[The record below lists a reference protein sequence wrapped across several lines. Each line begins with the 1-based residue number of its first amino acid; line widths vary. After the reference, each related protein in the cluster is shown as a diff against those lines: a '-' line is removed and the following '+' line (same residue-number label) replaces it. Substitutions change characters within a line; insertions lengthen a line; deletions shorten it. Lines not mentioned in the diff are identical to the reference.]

1 MTGPLAP
8 TRREGELVN
17 AESSEKPLPLY
28 GGGDWGGGLDPRN
41 GSMSEYILEMLNIT
55 KSFAGVQALKD
66 VSLRCRP
73 GQVCGLVGENGAG
86 KSTLMKILAGAY
98 SADAGEIIYKGKRR
112 DQMSAGEIIDSGI
125 SIIYQELALVPQMSV
140 AENIFLGR
148 EPRHALGILN
158 LQELHGK
165 AAALLKRL
173 GIRLD
178 TSLPVSE
185 LTVAQRQLV
194 EIAKALS
201 QNADLIVMD
210 EPSAILAGSELDQL
224 FGIIESLVEQG
235 VTIIYISHRLDEVF
249 RIADEVTVLK
259 DGELVDTRPIDELDR
274 ATLVEL
280 MVGRP
285 LDEIFPQTD
294 HEQGELVLVAEQI
307 STDTILDDASLELY
321 AGEILGI
328 AGMVG
333 SGRTELARALFGADP
348 LTSGSISLVGD
359 KGASWSNPAQA
370 IDAGLVL
377 VPEDRKSHGLFTSL
391 SVRVNVTLP
400 ILSRLTRFGVVDSQA
415 EDEVVDAAKARLSI
429 VMASADQEAQYLSG
443 GNQQKVVLAKWL
455 ETHPAVVILDEPTRG
470 VDVGAKFE
478 IYKLMRQLNDRGIAI
493 VMISSELPEVIGM
506 SDRILVMND
515 GRIVGEVAQAEATEA
530 GIIELATMA
539 NSKADAS

>member
-1 MTGPLAP
+1 MGEGFGVGVW
-8 TRREGELVN
+8 TRQG
-17 AESSEKPLPLY
+17 
-28 GGGDWGGGLDPRN
+28 
-41 GSMSEYILEMLNIT
+41 MSEFILEMRNIS

-66 VSLRCRP
+66 VSIRCRP
-73 GQVCGLVGENGAG
+73 GQVYGLVGENGAG

-98 SADAGEIIYKGKRR
+98 KADAGEIVYKGQRR
-112 DQMSAGEIIDSGI
+112 AQASAGDVIDSGI

-148 EPRHALGILN
+148 EPRYALGL
-158 LQELHGK
+158 LRLKALHRR
-165 AAALLKRL
+165 AAALLNRL

-178 TSLPVSE
+178 TRLPVSE

-224 FGIIESLVEQG
+224 FDIIESLVAQG

-249 RIADEVTVLK
+249 RIAHEVTVLK
-259 DGELVDTRPIDELDR
+259 DGELVDTRPIEQLDR
-274 ATLVEL
+274 PKLVEL

-294 HEQGELVLVAEQI
+294 HAQGELVLVADGI
-307 STDTILDDASLELY
+307 STETILQDASLELY

-333 SGRTELARALFGADP
+333 SGRTELARALFGADA
-348 LTSGSISLVGD
+348 LTSGEITLVGD

-370 IDAGLVL
+370 IESGLAL
-377 VPEDRKSHGLFTSL
+377 VPEDRKTHGLFTSL
-391 SVRVNVTLP
+391 SVRVNLTLP
-400 ILSRLTRFGVVDSQA
+400 ILSRLTRFGVLQA
-415 EDEVVDAAKARLSI
+415 GAEAEIVDAAEARLSI

-455 ETHPAVVILDEPTRG
+455 ETDPAVVILDEPTRG

-515 GRIVGEVAQAEATEA
+515 GRIVGEVAQKEATEA

-539 NSKADAS
+539 DPGFSAS

>member
-1 MTGPLAP
+1 
-8 TRREGELVN
+8 
-17 AESSEKPLPLY
+17 
-28 GGGDWGGGLDPRN
+28 
-41 GSMSEYILEMLNIT
+41 MLNIS

-66 VSLRCRP
+66 VTIRCLP
-73 GQVCGLVGENGAG
+73 GQVHGLVGENGAG

-98 SADAGEIIYKGKRR
+98 LADAGEIIYKSERR
-112 DQMSAGEIIDSGI
+112 EQMSAGEIIDSGI

-148 EPRHALGILN
+148 EPQQAFGLLN
-158 LQELHGK
+158 LKELYQGAQELL
-165 AAALLKRL
+165 ARL
-173 GIRLD
+173 GISLD
-178 TSLPVSE
+178 TRLPVSE

-224 FGIIESLVEQG
+224 FRIIESLVEQG

-259 DGELVDTRPIDELDR
+259 DGEFVDNRPIEQLDR
-274 ATLVEL
+274 PTLVEL

-294 HEQGELVLVAEQI
+294 HEQGDLVMIAENV
-307 STDTILDDASLELY
+307 STDTILENASLELY

-348 LTSGSISLVGD
+348 LTSGTITLVGA
-359 KGASWSNPAQA
+359 KGASWNNPAQA
-370 IDAGLVL
+370 IESGLVL

-391 SVRVNVTLP
+391 SVRVNLTLP
-400 ILSRLTRFGVVDSQA
+400 ILSRLTRFGILQSQA
-415 EDEVVDAAKARLSI
+415 EDEIVADAKERLSI

-455 ETHPAVVILDEPTRG
+455 ETDPAVVILDEPTRG

-506 SDRILVMND
+506 SDRILVMNN
-515 GRIVGEVAQAEATEA
+515 GRIVGEVPQVEATEA

-539 NSKADAS
+539 DAVANAS

>member
-1 MTGPLAP
+1 
-8 TRREGELVN
+8 
-17 AESSEKPLPLY
+17 
-28 GGGDWGGGLDPRN
+28 
-41 GSMSEYILEMLNIT
+41 MSDYILEMLNIS

-66 VSLRCRP
+66 VSIRCKP
-73 GQVCGLVGENGAG
+73 GKVYGLVGENGAG

-98 SADAGEIIYKGKRR
+98 KADIGEIIYKGEQREGA
-112 DQMSAGEIIDSGI
+112 SAGDVIDSGI

-148 EPRHALGILN
+148 EPRYALGVLN
-158 LQELHGK
+158 LKELHRS
-165 AAALLKRL
+165 AAGLLARL
-173 GIRLD
+173 GISLD
-178 TSLPVSE
+178 TRLPVRE

-224 FGIIESLVEQG
+224 FSIIESLVEQG

-249 RIADEVTVLK
+249 HIADEVTVLK
-259 DGELVDTRPIDELDR
+259 DGELVDTRPIDQLDR
-274 ATLVEL
+274 STLVEL

-285 LDEIFPQTD
+285 LDEIFPQTE
-294 HEQGELVLVAEQI
+294 HEQGELLLVAENI
-307 STDTILDDASLELY
+307 STETILEEASLELY
-321 AGEILGI
+321 EGEILGI

-348 LTSGSISLVGD
+348 LTSGKITLAGA

-370 IDAGLVL
+370 IDSGLAL

-391 SVRVNVTLP
+391 SVRINVTLP
-400 ILSRLTRFGVVDSQA
+400 ILARLTRFGVLQSPA
-415 EDEVVDAAKARLSI
+415 EDKVIAEAKKRLAI

-455 ETHPAVVILDEPTRG
+455 ATDPAVVILDEPTRG

-515 GRIVGEVAQAEATEA
+515 GRIVGEVAQEEATEA

-539 NSKADAS
+539 DGGVEPS

>member
-1 MTGPLAP
+1 
-8 TRREGELVN
+8 
-17 AESSEKPLPLY
+17 
-28 GGGDWGGGLDPRN
+28 
-41 GSMSEYILEMLNIT
+41 MSEYILEMLNIS

-66 VSLRCRP
+66 VSIHCRP
-73 GQVCGLVGENGAG
+73 GQVHGLVGENGAG

-98 SADAGEIIYKGKRR
+98 LADAGEIIYKGEGREGA
-112 DQMSAGEIIDSGI
+112 SAGDVIDSGI
-125 SIIYQELALVPQMSV
+125 SIIYQELALVQQMSV

-148 EPRHALGILN
+148 EPRHAFGVLN
-158 LQELHGK
+158 LIDLHQGAAELL
-165 AAALLKRL
+165 ARL
-173 GIRLD
+173 GISLD
-178 TSLPVSE
+178 TRLPVSE

-210 EPSAILAGSELDQL
+210 EPSAILAGNELDQL
-224 FGIIESLVEQG
+224 FRIISSLVEHG

-249 RIADEVTVLK
+249 RIADEVSVLK
-259 DGELVDTRPIDELDR
+259 DGELVDTRPIDQLDR
-274 ATLVEL
+274 PTLVEL

-294 HEQGELVLVAEQI
+294 HEQGELVLVADNV
-307 STDTILDDASLELY
+307 STDTILANASLELHK
-321 AGEILGI
+321 GEILGI

-348 LTSGSISLVGD
+348 LTSGTIALVGK
-359 KGASWSNPAQA
+359 KGASWSNPSQA
-370 IDAGLVL
+370 IESGLVL

-391 SVRVNVTLP
+391 TVRVNLTLP
-400 ILSRLTRFGVVDSQA
+400 ILSRLTRFGVLNGQA
-415 EDEVVDAAKARLSI
+415 EDEIVEEAKQRLSI

-455 ETHPAVVILDEPTRG
+455 ETNPTVVILDEPTRG

-506 SDRILVMND
+506 SDRILVMNN
-515 GRIVGEVAQAEATEA
+515 GRIVGEVAQEEATEA

-539 NSKADAS
+539 DAEVSV

>member
-1 MTGPLAP
+1 
-8 TRREGELVN
+8 
-17 AESSEKPLPLY
+17 
-28 GGGDWGGGLDPRN
+28 
-41 GSMSEYILEMLNIT
+41 MSEYILEMLDIS

-66 VSLRCRP
+66 VSLRCKP
-73 GQVCGLVGENGAG
+73 GKVYGLVGENGAG

-98 SADAGEIIYKGKRR
+98 KADAGEIIYKGERR
-112 DQMSAGEIIDSGI
+112 DHASAGDVIDSGI

-140 AENIFLGR
+140 ADNIFLGR
-148 EPRHALGILN
+148 EPRRAFGVLN
-158 LQELHGK
+158 LRELHQG
-165 AAALLKRL
+165 AAELLARL
-173 GIRLD
+173 GISLD
-178 TSLPVSE
+178 TRLPVSE

-224 FGIIESLVEQG
+224 FRIIESLVEQG

-249 RIADEVTVLK
+249 RIADEVSVLK
-259 DGELVDTRPIDELDR
+259 DGELVDSRSIDELDR
-274 ATLVEL
+274 PTLVEL

-285 LDEIFPQTD
+285 LDEIFPQTE
-294 HEQGELVLVAEQI
+294 HEHGELVLVAERI
-307 STDTILDDASLELY
+307 STATILEDASLELY
-321 AGEILGI
+321 QGEILGI

-348 LTSGSISLVGD
+348 LTSGEITLVGA
-359 KGASWSNPAQA
+359 KSASWSNPAQA
-370 IDAGLVL
+370 IASGLVL

-391 SVRVNVTLP
+391 SVRINITLP
-400 ILSRLTRFGVVDSQA
+400 ILSFLTRFGVLQGPVENKIVTEAQ
-415 EDEVVDAAKARLSI
+415 ERLSI

-455 ETHPAVVILDEPTRG
+455 ETDPAVVILDEPTRG

-515 GRIVGEVAQAEATEA
+515 GCIVGEVAQEKATEA

-539 NSKADAS
+539 ETGASPS

>member
-1 MTGPLAP
+1 
-8 TRREGELVN
+8 
-17 AESSEKPLPLY
+17 
-28 GGGDWGGGLDPRN
+28 
-41 GSMSEYILEMLNIT
+41 MSEYILEMRNIS
-55 KSFAGVQALKD
+55 KSFAGVHALKD
-66 VSLRCRP
+66 VTLRCRP
-73 GQVCGLVGENGAG
+73 GQVYGLVGENGAG

-98 SADAGEIIYKGKRR
+98 LADAGEIIYKGERR
-112 DQMSAGEIIDSGI
+112 EQMSAGEIIDSGI

-148 EPRHALGILN
+148 EPQRALGILD
-158 LQELHGK
+158 LKSLHER
-165 AAALLKRL
+165 AAKLTERL
-173 GIRLD
+173 GISMD
-178 TSLPVSE
+178 TRTPVSE

-224 FGIIESLVEQG
+224 FRIIESLVEQG

-259 DGELVDTRPIDELDR
+259 DGELVDTRPIEQLDR
-274 ATLVEL
+274 PMLVEL

-285 LDEIFPQTD
+285 LDEIFPQTE
-294 HEQGELVLVAEQI
+294 HEQGDLVLIAENI
-307 STDTILDDASLELY
+307 STDTILENASLELY

-348 LTSGSISLVGD
+348 LTSGTISLAGAKGD
-359 KGASWSNPAQA
+359 SWNNPAQA
-370 IDAGLVL
+370 IESGLAL

-391 SVRVNVTLP
+391 SVRVNLTLP
-400 ILSRLTRFGVVDSQA
+400 ILSRLTRFGILQSQA
-415 EDEVVDAAKARLSI
+415 EDEIVEEAKVRLSI

-455 ETHPAVVILDEPTRG
+455 ETNPAVVILDEPTRG

-515 GRIVGEVAQAEATEA
+515 GRIVGEVPQVEATEA

-539 NSKADAS
+539 DAVANAS

>member
-1 MTGPLAP
+1 
-8 TRREGELVN
+8 
-17 AESSEKPLPLY
+17 
-28 GGGDWGGGLDPRN
+28 
-41 GSMSEYILEMLNIT
+41 MSEYILEMLNIS
-55 KSFAGVQALKD
+55 KSFAGVEALKD
-66 VSLRCRP
+66 VSIRCKP
-73 GQVCGLVGENGAG
+73 GQVYGLVGENGAG

-98 SADAGEIIYKGKRR
+98 KADAGEIIYKGEQREGA
-112 DQMSAGEIIDSGI
+112 SAGEVIDSGI

-148 EPRHALGILN
+148 EPRYALGMLN
-158 LQELHGK
+158 LKELHQG
-165 AAALLKRL
+165 AAKLLARL
-173 GIRLD
+173 GISLD
-178 TSLPVSE
+178 TRLPVRE

-224 FGIIESLVEQG
+224 FSIIESLVEQG

-249 RIADEVTVLK
+249 RIASEVTVLK
-259 DGELVDTRPIDELDR
+259 DGELVDTRPIDQLDR
-274 ATLVEL
+274 STLVEL

-285 LDEIFPQTD
+285 LDEIFPQTE
-294 HEQGELVLVAEQI
+294 HEQGDLLLVAENI
-307 STDTILDDASLELY
+307 STETILEDASLELY

-348 LTSGSISLVGD
+348 LTSGEITLAGA
-359 KGASWSNPAQA
+359 KGARWSNPAQA
-370 IDAGLVL
+370 IDSGLVL

-391 SVRVNVTLP
+391 SVRINVTLP
-400 ILSRLTRFGVVDSQA
+400 ILSRLTRFGVLQSPLENKIV
-415 EDEVVDAAKARLSI
+415 EEAKERLSI

-455 ETHPAVVILDEPTRG
+455 ETDPAVVILDEPTRG

-515 GRIVGEVAQAEATEA
+515 GRIVGEVAQEEATEA

-539 NSKADAS
+539 DAGAELS

>member
-1 MTGPLAP
+1 MNSGDLTSRPYRFYIEAID
-8 TRREGELVN
+8 RR
-17 AESSEKPLPLY
+17 
-28 GGGDWGGGLDPRN
+28 
-41 GSMSEYILEMLNIT
+41 MSEFILEMLNVS
-55 KSFAGVQALKD
+55 KSFAGVQALND
-66 VSLRCRP
+66 VSIRCRR
-73 GQVCGLVGENGAG
+73 GKVHGLVGENGAG

-98 SADAGEIIYKGKRR
+98 RADAGEIIYQGERR
-112 DQMSAGEIIDSGI
+112 AQASAGEVIESGI
-125 SIIYQELALVPQMSV
+125 SIIYQELALAPQMSV

-148 EPRHALGILN
+148 EPRYAFGILN
-158 LQELHGK
+158 LKALHQRS
-165 AAALLKRL
+165 ADLLKRL

-178 TSLPVSE
+178 THLPVSE

-224 FGIIESLVEQG
+224 FEIIESLVAQG

-259 DGELVDTRPIDELDR
+259 DGELVDTRPIDQLDR

-285 LDEIFPQTD
+285 LSEIFPRTD
-294 HEQGELVLVAEQI
+294 HEQGDLVLIAENI
-307 STDTILDDASLELY
+307 STDTILQNASLELY

-333 SGRTELARALFGADP
+333 SGRTELARALFGADA
-348 LTSGSISLVGD
+348 LTSGRVALVGD
-359 KGASWSNPAQA
+359 TGAKWSNPARA
-370 IDAGLVL
+370 IAAGLAL
-377 VPEDRKSHGLFTSL
+377 VPEDRKAHGLFTSL

-400 ILSRLTRFGVVDSQA
+400 ILSRLTRFGALQTAA
-415 EDEVVDAAKARLSI
+415 EDEIVKAAEQRLSI

-455 ETHPAVVILDEPTRG
+455 ETDPSVVILDEPTRG

-515 GRIVGEVAQAEATEA
+515 GRIVGEVAGEGATEA
-530 GIIELATMA
+530 RIIALATMA
-539 NSKADAS
+539 DSGAAAS

>member
-1 MTGPLAP
+1 
-8 TRREGELVN
+8 
-17 AESSEKPLPLY
+17 
-28 GGGDWGGGLDPRN
+28 
-41 GSMSEYILEMLNIT
+41 MLNVS

-66 VSLRCRP
+66 VTIRCTP
-73 GQVCGLVGENGAG
+73 GQVHGLVGENGAG

-98 SADAGEIIYKGKRR
+98 LADAGEIIYKGERR

-148 EPRHALGILN
+148 EPQRALGILD
-158 LQELHGK
+158 LKSLYER
-165 AAALLKRL
+165 AAKLTERL
-173 GIRLD
+173 GIAMD
-178 TSLPVSE
+178 TRTPVSE

-224 FGIIESLVEQG
+224 FGIIESLVDQG

-259 DGELVDTRPIDELDR
+259 DGELVDTRPVEQLDR
-274 ATLVEL
+274 PKLVEL

-294 HEQGELVLVAEQI
+294 HEQGDLVLIAENI
-307 STDTILDDASLELY
+307 STDTILEDASLELY
-321 AGEILGI
+321 AGEILGV

-348 LTSGSISLVGD
+348 LTSGTISLVGA
-359 KGASWSNPAQA
+359 KGGSWSNPAQA
-370 IDAGLVL
+370 IESGLVL

-391 SVRVNVTLP
+391 SVRVNLTLP
-400 ILSRLTRFGVVDSQA
+400 ILSRLTRFGVLQSQV
-415 EDEVVDAAKARLSI
+415 EDEIVADAKERLSI

-455 ETHPAVVILDEPTRG
+455 ETNPAVVILDEPTRG

-515 GRIVGEVAQAEATEA
+515 GRIVGEVPQAEATEA

-539 NSKADAS
+539 DAVADAS

>member
-1 MTGPLAP
+1 M
-8 TRREGELVN
+8 
-17 AESSEKPLPLY
+17 
-28 GGGDWGGGLDPRN
+28 
-41 GSMSEYILEMLNIT
+41 
-55 KSFAGVQALKD
+55 
-66 VSLRCRP
+66 
-73 GQVCGLVGENGAG
+73 
-86 KSTLMKILAGAY
+86 
-98 SADAGEIIYKGKRR
+98 
-112 DQMSAGEIIDSGI
+112 
-125 SIIYQELALVPQMSV
+125 
-140 AENIFLGR
+140 
-148 EPRHALGILN
+148 
-158 LQELHGK
+158 
-165 AAALLKRL
+165 
-173 GIRLD
+173 
-178 TSLPVSE
+178 
-185 LTVAQRQLV
+185 TVAQRQLV

-224 FGIIESLVEQG
+224 FSIIESLVEQG

-259 DGELVDTRPIDELDR
+259 DGELVDTRPIDQLDR
-274 ATLVEL
+274 STLVEL

-285 LDEIFPQTD
+285 LDEIFPQTE
-294 HEQGELVLVAEQI
+294 HEQGELLLVAENI
-307 STDTILDDASLELY
+307 STETILEDASLELY

-348 LTSGSISLVGD
+348 LTSGQITLAGAKS
-359 KGASWSNPAQA
+359 ASWSNPAQA
-370 IDAGLVL
+370 IDSGLVL

-391 SVRVNVTLP
+391 SVRINVTLP
-400 ILSRLTRFGVVDSQA
+400 ILSRLTRFGVLQSLA
-415 EDEVVDAAKARLSI
+415 EDEIVAEAKERLSI

-455 ETHPAVVILDEPTRG
+455 ETDPAVVILDEPTRG

-539 NSKADAS
+539 DAGAAPS